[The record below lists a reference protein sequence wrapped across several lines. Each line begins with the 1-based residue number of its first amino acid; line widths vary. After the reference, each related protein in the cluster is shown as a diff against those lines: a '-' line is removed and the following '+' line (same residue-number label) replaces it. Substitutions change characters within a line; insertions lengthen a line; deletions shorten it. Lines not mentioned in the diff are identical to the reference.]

1 MSKFYSF
8 LFICLLIFSTSVK
21 LESKKKKKQ
30 KICTKLSRPIRE
42 IADMKAAIATIQ
54 EAINNKT
61 LLNTVDEDL
70 SDETEY
76 LYQLYNEC
84 NVSQND
90 MNLLGKIINTLKDN
104 QHMKNLHV
112 CARAKVRCHILYPA
126 SGFESNQ
133 PDTLPYAFLH
143 IQHQRLV
150 QISQA
155 PAFHPR
161 QVSQQQYA
169 CILGNH
175 KFHCRPS
182 RLHDGNKHQDDS
194 KQAASQ
200 STPELS

>member
-76 LYQLYNEC
+76 LYQLYNESLANFTKRVAILDNSVPATLLDQC
-84 NVSQND
+84 KALYDTIDQSNESLDNFK
-90 MNLLGKIINTLKDN
+90 NLTKTTLK
-104 QHMKNLHV
+104 
-112 CARAKVRCHILYPA
+112 
-126 SGFESNQ
+126 
-133 PDTLPYAFLH
+133 TL
-143 IQHQRLV
+143 
-150 QISQA
+150 
-155 PAFHPR
+155 
-161 QVSQQQYA
+161 
-169 CILGNH
+169 
-175 KFHCRPS
+175 
-182 RLHDGNKHQDDS
+182 
-194 KQAASQ
+194 KQ
-200 STPELS
+200 LFKGDF

>member
-76 LYQLYNEC
+76 LYQLYNESLANFTKRVAILDNSVPSSLLDQC
-84 NVSQND
+84 KALYDTIDQSNESLDNFK
-90 MNLLGKIINTLKDN
+90 NLTKTTLK
-104 QHMKNLHV
+104 
-112 CARAKVRCHILYPA
+112 
-126 SGFESNQ
+126 
-133 PDTLPYAFLH
+133 TL
-143 IQHQRLV
+143 
-150 QISQA
+150 
-155 PAFHPR
+155 
-161 QVSQQQYA
+161 
-169 CILGNH
+169 
-175 KFHCRPS
+175 
-182 RLHDGNKHQDDS
+182 
-194 KQAASQ
+194 KQ
-200 STPELS
+200 LFKGDF

>member
-76 LYQLYNEC
+76 LYQLYNESLANFTKRVAILDNSVPSSLLDQC
-84 NVSQND
+84 KALYDTIDQSNESLENFK
-90 MNLLGKIINTLKDN
+90 NLTKTTLK
-104 QHMKNLHV
+104 
-112 CARAKVRCHILYPA
+112 
-126 SGFESNQ
+126 
-133 PDTLPYAFLH
+133 TL
-143 IQHQRLV
+143 
-150 QISQA
+150 
-155 PAFHPR
+155 
-161 QVSQQQYA
+161 
-169 CILGNH
+169 
-175 KFHCRPS
+175 
-182 RLHDGNKHQDDS
+182 
-194 KQAASQ
+194 KQ
-200 STPELS
+200 LFKGDF